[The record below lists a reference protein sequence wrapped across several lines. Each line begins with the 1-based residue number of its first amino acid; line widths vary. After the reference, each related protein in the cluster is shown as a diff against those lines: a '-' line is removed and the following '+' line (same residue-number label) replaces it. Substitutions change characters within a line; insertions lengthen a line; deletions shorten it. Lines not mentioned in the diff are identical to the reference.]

1 MTNVRRAELALAAA
15 GLAWASVLAAPT
27 ASAHP
32 RTHPMSVGAE
42 APGAPTRILVR
53 PGESIQAAVD
63 AAGPGDVVTVLPG
76 TYVEPGTPCPH
87 NPAETC
93 AVVISQDDITLRAA
107 SVGAAHVVLRSPG
120 GQAVGIAVAKTGDP
134 SCLTDQTQRVEGS
147 TVSGFTVTGFDD
159 DGVLLFCVDH
169 WRIRKSAAL
178 DNAEYGF
185 FPSHVGPGRI
195 DHSVATG
202 ANDTGIYVGQSHDVL
217 IDHNTATGNVSG
229 FEIENSTNVRATHNT
244 ATGNTA
250 GILSFTLPFLDV
262 TVDDGNRIDHNL
274 VTENNKPN
282 TCLEPGDDVCFVPV
296 GTGIALAAA
305 DRHLVDHNNVRGN
318 NTAGILVANVCNA
331 LQVPAD
337 VCGIL
342 GIQPDSDGN
351 RVVFNQV
358 LDNGSSPDP
367 TYPLPGVDLAWDL
380 TGADNCWAKNHF
392 DTAFPTPLP
401 TC

>member
-1 MTNVRRAELALAAA
+1 MIKTRRAQLMFAVGLALVSALAAPA
-15 GLAWASVLAAPT
+15 

-32 RTHPMSVGAE
+32 QAHATTVRAGASGE
-42 APGAPTRILVR
+42 PRGILVR

-63 AAGPGDVVTVLPG
+63 GATPGDVITVLPG
-76 TYVEPGTPCPH
+76 TYVEPGTPCPQ
-87 NPAETC
+87 NPSDIC
-93 AVVISQDDITLRAA
+93 AVVISKNDITLRAA
-107 SVGAAHVVLRSPG
+107 SVGAAHVVLRSSG
-120 GQAVGIAVAKTGDP
+120 GQAVGIAIAKTGDA
-134 SCLTDQTQRVEGS
+134 SCLTDQTQRIEGS

-202 ANDTGIYVGQSHDVL
+202 ANDTGIYVGQSHDVR

-229 FEIENSTNVRATHNT
+229 FEIENSLNVRATHNT
-244 ATGNTA
+244 ATENTA
-250 GILSFTLPFLDV
+250 GFLSFTLPFLDV

-274 VTENNKPN
+274 VTENNKAN

-305 DRHLVDHNNVRGN
+305 DHHVVDHNHVRGN
-318 NTAGILVANVCNA
+318 NSAGILVANVCNA

-337 VCGIL
+337 LCSSL

-351 RVVFNQV
+351 RIVLNHVV
-358 LDNGSSPDP
+358 DNGASPDP
-367 TYPLPGVDLAWDL
+367 IYPLPGADLAWDL
-380 TGADNCWAKNHF
+380 TGTDNCWAKNHF
-392 DTAFPTPLP
+392 NTAFPVRLP